1 MTRVPVEAPGAP
13 RPVGPYSQGA
23 RVGRLLSTAGQGA
36 QDPETGQLAV
46 GDIAAQTRQCLRNV
60 EAILRAGGAT
70 LDDVIR
76 VSVFLARKADYD
88 GMNAVYRE
96 FFPTD
101 PPART
106 TVYTGLAP
114 DELLVEIDALAVL
127 PDAVGGAPPADIG
140 ADALARIAA
149 ARVVPVLRA
158 DDADDAARL
167 AERLIDAGLRVIE
180 LTTTIPSWATLLDR
194 LRSAHP
200 DVCIGMG
207 TITDPDTAD
216 AVARAGAA
224 FGVTPYPVPGARAR
238 LAAYDLP
245 LLEGGATPGEV
256 LGAARAG
263 VAKLFPAHIG
273 GPEYLRSLLAVAPD
287 ARIMP
292 TGGVALDDVP
302 AWLRAGAY
310 AVGVGS
316 DLAQDDVAARLSR
329 VLGGVGE

>member
-1 MTRVPVEAPGAP
+1 VAEA
-13 RPVGPYSQGA
+13 
-23 RVGRLLSTAGQGA
+23 
-36 QDPETGQLAV
+36 
-46 GDIAAQTRQCLRNV
+46 
-60 EAILRAGGAT
+60 
-70 LDDVIR
+70 
-76 VSVFLARKADYD
+76 
-88 GMNAVYRE
+88 
-96 FFPTD
+96 
-101 PPART
+101 
-106 TVYTGLAP
+106 
-114 DELLVEIDALAVL
+114 LVRHEGI
-127 PDAVGGAPPADIG
+127 DAVGLTGGTRTGDAVARAAWNKHLLLELGGNGPVIVLDDADLELAG
-140 ADALARIAA
+140 RAVASAAFTNAGQVCSAAGRVLVDRTVADALADALA
-149 ARVVPVLRA
+149 HTAGGSCWARRTRPA
-158 DDADDAARL
+158 
-167 AERLIDAGLRVIE
+167 
-180 LTTTIPSWATLLDR
+180 TIPSWATLLDR

-316 DLAQDDVAARLSR
+316 DLAQGDVAARLSR
-329 VLGGVGE
+329 VLGEVGE